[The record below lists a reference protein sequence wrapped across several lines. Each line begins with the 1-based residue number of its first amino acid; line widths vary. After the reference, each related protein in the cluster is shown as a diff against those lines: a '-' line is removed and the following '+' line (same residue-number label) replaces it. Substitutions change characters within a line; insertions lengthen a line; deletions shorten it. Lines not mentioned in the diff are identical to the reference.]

1 MRIKRFH
8 EAIHQDNFEKP
19 EYHTLKMEDV
29 EDFAIELT
37 DAGFEMRVT
46 KGFICDGKRTKH
58 PVTEKSTPYYSI
70 EFSIEDEHLDSSP
83 ERWNG
88 SYYLADRDFLKMFLH
103 FVTRMELY
111 GRAFWYIS
119 SSRYTCDV
127 WLGDTDTEI
136 EFDWGVFS
144 DKMKKKVDSVDDRDF
159 EISDHWMHGTKHGV
173 GFKSRLI
180 NERTYLELMSKS
192 DTDQD
197 NKKDY
202 DELKKEWEDFL
213 SEYKNHVT
221 CKISYNLES
230 VYEYPKKME
239 FLKKDKI
246 LKFSF
251 YTLQIVC
258 IKQLHF

>member
-1 MRIKRFH
+1 MRIKRFN
-8 EAIHQDNFEKP
+8 ESK
-19 EYHTLKMEDV
+19 EYHTINPEDI
-29 EDFAIELT
+29 EDYAIEMT
-37 DAGFEMRVT
+37 DAGFNMTVT

-58 PVTEKSTPYYSI
+58 PVTDTSIPYYNI
-70 EFSIEDEHLDSSP
+70 EFSIEEGQLESDP

-111 GRAFWYIS
+111 GRSFWYIS
-119 SSRYTCDV
+119 NNRYTCNV
-127 WLGDTDTEI
+127 WLKGTETEI
-136 EFDWGVFS
+136 EFDWDVFS
-144 DKMKKKVDSVDDRDF
+144 DKMEKKVNSVDDRDF
-159 EISDHWMHGTKHGV
+159 EISDHWMGGGRHGV

-202 DELKKEWEDFL
+202 DVLKKEWEDFL
-213 SEYKNHVT
+213 SEYKYHVT
-221 CKISYNLES
+221 CKISYNLER
-230 VYEYPKKME
+230 VYEYPKKMG

-258 IKQLHF
+258 IKAS